1 MIQTKCT
8 PETRRR
14 KWMIVSTVYLVPMT
28 ASRQLIS
35 MRGSSATSDAALA
48 RSEIPCSR
56 PVSFSGLPGVSSHQT
71 RSSFRRLS
79 ANRLMAR
86 CAACGGLNEPP
97 SRPMRMPLVWKG
109 MACAADCNCISPVTA
124 CTGWSLFRFD
134 GIETGL
140 QILVLTRFLDANRFP
155 LRSKTLWR
163 SRPRLPGAVNAI
175 FEARQLLGADRA
187 AGVEFASGNP
197 DLRAEAELAAIG
209 ELRRRVVQHDRG
221 IDLAQEF
228 PGRPDIL
235 GHDRIGVARAMVL
248 NMRDRS
254 VDAVDDTRG
263 DDRVEILGIPIVV
276 GRRLHPR
283 VDLLHGVVAAHLAAG
298 FEQHL
303 DQRLQIRSSGCAIDQ
318 QGLGGAADAGA
329 AHLGVQHDRLGH
341 LEFGGSID
349 IDVVDAFEMR
359 KHRYARFRL
368 DARDQ
373 ALAAARHDHVDT
385 AT

>member
-56 PVSFSGLPGVSSHQT
+56 PVSLSGLPGVSSHQT
-71 RSSFRRLS
+71 RSSFRRFS

-124 CTGWSLFRFD
+124 RAW
-134 GIETGL
+134 
-140 QILVLTRFLDANRFP
+140 
-155 LRSKTLWR
+155 LW

-175 FEARQLLGADRA
+175 FEARQLFGANRP
-187 AGVEFASGNP
+187 AGVEFAGGNP
-197 DLRAEAELAAIG
+197 DLRAETEFAAIG
-209 ELRRRVVQHDRG
+209 ELRRCVVQHDRG
-221 IDLAQEF
+221 IDLAEEF
-228 PGRPDIL
+228 LRSTGVL
-235 GHDRIGVARAMVL
+235 GHDGVGMMRAVIVD
-248 NMRDRS
+248 MRDRFVET
-254 VDAVDDTRG
+254 VDHSRR
-263 DDRVEILGIPIVV
+263 DDRVFILGIPIVV
-276 GRRLHPR
+276 GCRLHPR

-298 FEQHL
+298 VDQHL
-303 DQRLQIRSSGCAIDQ
+303 DQRLQARRGSCAIDQ
-318 QGLGGAADAGA
+318 QRLGRAADAGA
-329 AHLGVQHDRLGH
+329 AHL
-341 LEFGGSID
+341 
-349 IDVVDAFEMR
+349 
-359 KHRYARFRL
+359 
-368 DARDQ
+368 
-373 ALAAARHDHVDT
+373 
-385 AT
+385 